1 MAGSEKYYAPYLS
14 DSDTGY
20 TSDTS
25 DTSTSSS
32 QSRSSWSTGEET
44 SVRGHA
50 LNPPNFRQFASGL
63 QLTQASSPSFTVEE
77 KVLNRR
83 GGNLQMSPVDYQRE
97 KLDNLYLKKDASGA
111 DLEKTIDFSK
121 QTITSIVMLD
131 SRDRDKKIFLQPT
144 NVTLRLPRPYKN
156 ITNFQIIQIKLL
168 SSFFYFRA
176 DKNNISITI
185 HEQGRYLPP
194 GATSGPLNS
203 ITSYIREGTYNIN
216 TLIQELTQQLNVTP
230 IFYDYPGGFSQFA
243 PIFASTGDYSLNF
256 NQPGDYFYDV
266 LNNQFISNPTI
277 TQIVQKYF
285 QTVNAG
291 LPSYTLNQIKIAYYY
306 PVLKEAIL
314 DTTFN
319 ETISFNIADTSALLP
334 TETVRSRCI
343 YTFQGLNDDIVLQ
356 VIDLNV
362 LALDDYRLAHT
373 FRYYLINKYT
383 ISYQTNNNRITITSS
398 QLNTSLTNL
407 LNGKYNQYLAEQLQL
422 YNISQDQ
429 YNTLSTVNSLL
440 LAILTDMYYYLQQ
453 QFSQYFAINF
463 NSYSLPYYTNVSNQL
478 PLQNGLNAMGISS
491 NYDAQVI
498 AKNITPQSLNELST
512 FRTQPSY
519 YWNRLIGLSTTV
531 NGYFNMNSNS
541 TINTY
546 LDYGRVYNN
555 ILDKQDLSTPLV
567 LDSSPFSS
575 NLNTSTATIYQNK
588 LLRYADIVTNIE
600 PTQYT
605 TFRFKSPVRQT
616 LRVAAF
622 PRPTKYRYP
631 AYNAVTYDAEHQRL
645 FDNSYAFVENAQN
658 SKMDVLYAT
667 SNLVTVPGFDSTGS
681 NYFGSNFNTMYS
693 LWSSNINLNIANTR
707 TYFTFLTPT
716 PPSAPI
722 SKAYTYNLNI
732 SVVNGSLLSNFAS
745 PIQVFLYHDRGA
757 FMADISDV
765 RNEKPLHYLQTAT
778 YSNTTIGTLSLTAY
792 AQERYYLMVRSR
804 DTTFSAV
811 DFRVVAYYPNGTSY
825 TSLTST
831 LTAFDPLADP
841 LSNLTN
847 YNYASLADSNFIRL
861 PINQLGKNSNNGV
874 DSNYAV
880 FSTNLVKMGYDANG
894 VSTDLTDYIG
904 YDSTSNLTY
913 VNPKSLYRVDPITGY
928 IFQANT
934 PYNSTTQQYFGSG
947 SSNQLFTSNVTS
959 TYTPASVTSRQEVLA
974 HYYDGTFMMP
984 IPTQPNVSF
993 SSILSF
999 DVIKSESVSSNIG
1012 PFPYTDATT
1021 LPGFITSNGDID
1033 LSQRSNATRGRIP
1046 GYTYDTNPI
1055 FSYNYLKL
1063 GNGVSGISLV
1073 PDDGVWD
1080 INRIMLKSR
1089 YFGDAT
1095 NDPNRQIQYLGIYI
1109 ASYVNSMDPAKI
1121 NLSSAYMVMEL
1132 STAVTYNSN
1141 TSNFGF
1147 AAEYGTFYEWV
1158 RSKTYIPASN
1168 QYIYGY
1174 AQQISSMNTDSNS
1187 FYTILPFKADG
1198 TLTTYTALS
1207 GTPTPYFPFYSVA
1220 STSTAYLDAST
1231 TPEGKGV
1238 VYPMTRTTPDLTRGP
1253 PTGGYP
1259 TQAKYEQSIPI
1270 TNSVLQYLNQEP
1282 FYTGISSLSKYGPS
1296 SFLSNTGLPTFA
1308 DSEFRVNGY
1317 ALFNRGGLYDIYS
1330 VKPSTTDLTYKAT
1343 ITPDLFGTNLS
1354 SSQLMAISGN
1364 ENEFAFLTMETQSNI
1379 VNTGGFA
1386 NNQITIP
1393 AGMTALFGLCNNIT
1407 SNGSNYTTTDT
1418 ITFSS
1423 GTYDFDQFLT
1433 TLNMNLNSYG
1443 ITAEILTGSNLKFSY
1458 SYATTPSFINNFS
1471 ISFLNYAK
1479 QASLLGFLPRVYNST
1494 GSNIVYKTTSPL
1506 TPQIYY
1512 VVTYPNT
1519 SPILGIPNPG
1529 QGYVLYISQG
1539 PFTIDFDTDATLA
1552 GIFGFDLATYT
1563 AVQDAPSGYY
1573 YITSP
1578 QQVTSGITSLS
1589 LNYNSG
1595 PYKLE
1600 IQGTYQFS
1608 LAWTIDNQANAT
1620 LLGFNYPVTYTATL
1634 NSANY
1639 SLTSPNIVNTDPY
1652 PTYKQRF
1659 EINTFNPSTLTVE
1672 SKGILTSSNAFYLP
1686 PLPEN
1691 WSNVLPS
1698 YPSFPT
1704 TILTDFQAGITQGP
1718 GNLSNIGTYTARIT
1732 NVDSFNYTNKGGYNF
1747 GYTIS
1752 YDGLASISS
1761 GVSNYVWPATEWWGA
1776 SKVSS
1781 VQDSNTLPYITQPRY
1796 IRNAPSPPPPPPAP
1810 QLYSWCNF
1818 DMVNRTAR
1826 QKYFDV
1832 PNSPTGNFHIGYYVS
1847 PTGQFINQPTAA
1859 LSGTTK
1865 YNTRDYI
1872 PGRSKYTFNPT
1883 TNLPVLAYV
1892 DFSFLSTNVV
1902 ASNTLTT
1909 SPFTLEYPIVQPWGF
1924 DPVNNLSTLSTL
1936 VNSSVYPRVYN
1947 VNLIYKPDETAAL
1960 SSIHRYGTICTKGY
1974 GSQQQFMLGYDFYD
1988 IDCNSGVASKT
1999 YYQYVESRIT
2009 SNVSNSVDYL
2019 FEPATQVIQSYEGS
2033 NLVPYDFKTGADG
2046 AFWITFNEGNRIVA
2060 SNTPAEL
2067 TLQYASV
2074 WGNRNNQFDSP
2085 VSIKNAYQI
2094 FYPTQRIVMTKIKNQ
2109 YDPITDLSGILY
2121 PEWPHTNMFVYNS
2134 YSNYIADVSAN
2145 KWGLESSNRFM
2156 VSDTNFSGKYYNA
2169 TCLDIPLLPS
2179 SNYYYLAVRGY
2190 SPTEKSQVM
2199 LRFSLPNQYDY
2210 GYTRISDIS
2219 NEIFLYPSTPNLFNS
2234 NYGNLLLA
2242 FNSNFVFG
2250 SNGKVFGSNIIV
2262 GYNGSNFSNL
2272 NGFGD
2277 FLKEFIGIYNVY
2289 NSNVELLTK
2298 ISGAIQ
2304 SNINNFITTDLA
2316 YILPPN
2322 ALQRQRYT
2330 DPIIYSILW
2339 KSALL
2344 PQYVPLED
2352 NWGLGWNLGYDKVDT
2367 TYDTTHVAQSFYKI
2381 LDDYIN
2387 LKLNDEFDMNRMDT
2401 GAKENLS
2408 ATLEPTGTLKA
2419 YYGKLLL
2426 APFGSYAQTIISNPV
2441 SFQLPIPRMEKI
2453 TFTWTDN
2460 VGNTINNTDCEWN
2473 VVLQIVEGLEPGRP
2487 QQKPIVEPR

>member
-44 SVRGHA
+44 SVRGRA

-63 QLTQASSPSFTVEE
+63 QLTQAASPSFSTEE

-83 GGNLQMSPVDYQRE
+83 VSGLQMSPVDYQRE

-111 DLEKTIDFSK
+111 DIEKTIDFSK

-216 TLIQELTQQLNVTP
+216 TLIQELTQELNVTP

-256 NQPGDYFYDV
+256 NQPGDYYYDA
-266 LNNQFISNPTI
+266 LNNQFIQNPTM

-291 LPSYTLNQIKIAYYY
+291 LPSYTLDQIKIAYYY

-314 DTTFN
+314 DATFN
-319 ETISFNIADTSALLP
+319 DTISFDIANTSALLP

-343 YTFQGLNDDIVLQ
+343 YTFQGLNDPIVLQ

-362 LALDDYRLAHT
+362 LALDNYRLSHT

-383 ISYQTNNNRITITSS
+383 ISYQTNNNRITITST

-407 LNGKYNQYLAEQLQL
+407 LNSKYNQYLAEQLQQ

-440 LAILTDMYYYLQQ
+440 LAILTDMYYYIQQ

-463 NSYSLPYYTNVSNQL
+463 NSYSLPYYTNVFNQI
-478 PLQNGLNAMGISS
+478 PIQNGLNATGISS

-512 FRTQPSY
+512 FRTQPGY
-519 YWNRLIGLSTTV
+519 YWNRLNALSTTV

-546 LDYGRVYNN
+546 LDYGRVFNN

-575 NLNTSTATIYQNK
+575 NLNTSTATLYQNK
-588 LLRYADIVTNIE
+588 LLHYADIVTNIE

-631 AYNAVTYDAEHQRL
+631 AYNAVTYDAEKQRL

-681 NYFGSNFNTMYS
+681 NYFGSNFNTMYA
-693 LWSSNINLNIANTR
+693 LWTSNVNLNIANTR

-716 PPSAPI
+716 PPSAPV
-722 SKAYTYNLNI
+722 SKGYTYNLNI

-765 RNEKPLHYLQTAT
+765 RNEKPLHYLQSAT

-792 AQERYYLMVRSR
+792 AQQRYYLMVRSK

-811 DFRVVAYYPNGTSY
+811 DFRLVAYYPNGTSY

-831 LTAFDPLADP
+831 LTNFDPLANP

-861 PINQLGKNSNNGV
+861 PINQIGKNSNNGV
-874 DSNYAV
+874 DSNYTV

-904 YDSTSNLTY
+904 YDSASNLTY
-913 VNPKSLYRVDPITGY
+913 VNPNALYRVDPITGY
-928 IFQANT
+928 IFQANS
-934 PYNSTTQQYFGSG
+934 PYNSTTQQYFSAG
-947 SSNQLFTSNVTS
+947 SSNQLFTSNVAS
-959 TYTPASVTSRQEVLA
+959 TYTPAIVSSRQEVLA

-984 IPTQPNVSF
+984 LPTQSNIAF

-999 DVIKSESVSSNIG
+999 DVIQSESVSSNIG

-1033 LSQRSNATRGRIP
+1033 ISQRSNVSKGRIP

-1063 GNGVSGISLV
+1063 GNGLTGISLI

-1080 INRIMLKSR
+1080 VNRIMLKSR
-1089 YFGDAT
+1089 YFGDSI
-1095 NDPNRQIQYLGIYI
+1095 NDPNRQIKYLGIYI
-1109 ASYVNSMDPAKI
+1109 ASYVNSLAPENI

-1132 STAVTYNSN
+1132 STSVTYNSN

-1147 AAEYGTFYEWV
+1147 ATEYGTFYEWV

-1174 AQQISSMNTDSNS
+1174 AQQISTMNTDSNA
-1187 FYTILPFKADG
+1187 FYTILPFKSDG

-1220 STSTAYLDAST
+1220 STSTTYLDGST

-1238 VYPMTRTTPDLTRGP
+1238 VYPTTRSNPDTTRGP
-1253 PTGGYP
+1253 PTGGNP
-1259 TQAKYEQSIPI
+1259 TQAKYERSIPI

-1317 ALFNRGGLYDIYS
+1317 ALFNRAGVYDIYS
-1330 VKPSTTDLTYKAT
+1330 IAQSTNNLTYKNT

-1364 ENEFAFLTMETQSNI
+1364 ENEFAFLTMETQSRY
-1379 VNTGGFA
+1379 VNTGGFS
-1386 NNQITIP
+1386 NNEITIP
-1393 AGMTALFGLCNNIT
+1393 VGMNVLFGLCNNIT
-1407 SNGSNYTTTDT
+1407 SNGSNITTTET

-1423 GTYDFDQFLT
+1423 GTYDTTQFLYL
-1433 TLNMNLNSYG
+1433 LNQNLQSYG
-1443 ITAEILTGSNLKFSY
+1443 LTAEINTNSNFKISY
-1458 SYATTPSFINNFS
+1458 SYASYPTFTNNFS

-1479 QASLLGFLPRVYNST
+1479 QAALFGFLPKIYNST
-1494 GSNIVYKTTSPL
+1494 GSNIIYQVTSGL

-1512 VVTYPNT
+1512 VISYPT
-1519 SPILGIPNPG
+1519 ASPFPTISDPP
-1529 QGYVLYISQG
+1529 QGYVLYISQTT
-1539 PFTIDFDTDATLA
+1539 FTIDFDSDTSLA
-1552 GIFGFDLATYT
+1552 GIFGFDLASYSAT
-1563 AVQDAPSGYY
+1563 QDATSGYY
-1573 YITSP
+1573 YILSP

-1589 LNYNSG
+1589 LNYSSG

-1600 IQGTYQFS
+1600 IKGNYEFS
-1608 LAWTIDNQANAT
+1608 LAWTTADAVLAT
-1620 LLGFNYPVTYTATL
+1620 LLGFSYPVTVTASL
-1634 NSANY
+1634 NSGDY
-1639 SLTSPNIVNTDPY
+1639 TLISPNLVNTDPY
-1652 PTYKQRF
+1652 PVYSQRF
-1659 EINTFNPSTLTVE
+1659 EIDTLNPSTMTVE
-1672 SKGILTSSNAFYLP
+1672 NRGILTSSNAFYLP
-1686 PLPEN
+1686 PLPTN

-1704 TILTDFQAGITQGP
+1704 TILTDFQAGITSGP

-1732 NVDSFNYTNKGGYNF
+1732 SVDSFNYTNKGGYNF

-1761 GVSNYVWPATEWWGA
+1761 GVSNYVWPPAEWWGA

-1781 VQDSNTLPYITQPRY
+1781 VLDSNTLPYITQPRF
-1796 IRNAPSPPPPPPAP
+1796 IRNTTPT
-1810 QLYSWCNF
+1810 LNSWCNY
-1818 DMVNRTAR
+1818 DVVKGTAR

-1832 PNSPTGNFHIGYYVS
+1832 PNNPLGNFHIGYFS
-1847 PTGQFINQPTAA
+1847 SATTLA
-1859 LSGTTK
+1859 GTTK
-1865 YNTRDYI
+1865 YNLRDYI
-1872 PGRSKYTFNPT
+1872 PGTSKYTFNPAS
-1883 TNLPVLAYV
+1883 NLPTLAYV
-1892 DFSFLSTNVV
+1892 DFSFLSTNIVF
-1902 ASNTLTT
+1902 SNGSTT
-1909 SPFTLEYPIVQPWGF
+1909 SPFALEYPIVQPWGY
-1924 DPVNNLSTLSTL
+1924 DPVNNTSTLSTL
-1936 VNSSVYPRVYN
+1936 VNSSVYPRIYN
-1947 VNLIYKPDETAAL
+1947 VNLMYKPDETASL
-1960 SSIHRYGTICTKGY
+1960 SNSHQYGAICTKAY
-1974 GSQQQFMLGYDFYD
+1974 GSQQQFMLAYDFFD
-1988 IDCNSGVASKT
+1988 INSNSGIASKT

-2009 SNVSNSVDYL
+2009 SNGSNSIDYL

-2033 NLVPYDFKTGADG
+2033 NLVPYDLKTGADG
-2046 AFWITFNEGNRIVA
+2046 GFWITFNEGNRITA
-2060 SNTPAEL
+2060 SNTAAEL
-2067 TLQYASV
+2067 VLQYASV

-2085 VSIKNAYQI
+2085 VSIKNAYQL

-2134 YSNYIADVSAN
+2134 YSNYVADISAN
-2145 KWGLESSNRFM
+2145 KWGMESSNRFM
-2156 VSDTNFSGKYYNA
+2156 VSDTNFSGTYYNA
-2169 TCLDIPLLPS
+2169 TCLDVPLLPS

-2199 LRFSLPNQYDY
+2199 LRFSLPNLYDF
-2210 GYTRISDIS
+2210 GYTRFTDLS
-2219 NEIFLYPSTPNLFNS
+2219 NEIFLYPSSPSLFNS
-2234 NYGNLLLA
+2234 NYGNLLMA

-2262 GYNGSNFSNL
+2262 GYNGSNFSNI

-2277 FLKEFIGIYNVY
+2277 FLQEFIGIYNVY
-2289 NSNVELLTK
+2289 NSNVEILTK
-2298 ISGAIQ
+2298 ISAAIQ

-2339 KSALL
+2339 KSALP
-2344 PQYVPLED
+2344 PQYLPLED
-2352 NWGLGWNLGYDKVDT
+2352 NWGLGWNLGYDKEDT
-2367 TYDTTHVAQSFYKI
+2367 PYDTTHVAQSFYKI

-2460 VGNTINNTDCEWN
+2460 LGNTIDNGDCEWN

-2487 QQKPIVEPR
+2487 QQKPIVLPR